1 MVRIYNI
8 GNKYL
13 LKQIIKL
20 LIIISSS
27 KKNSELNVFNRL
39 ERISLKENLSLE
51 EDSWIS
57 GEKIQ
62 ISTSLKEGSVIPR
75 PETLK
80 RKWWFLE
87 RVFY

>member
-51 EDSWIS
+51 EDS
-57 GEKIQ
+57 
-62 ISTSLKEGSVIPR
+62 
-75 PETLK
+75 
-80 RKWWFLE
+80 
-87 RVFY
+87 

>member
-1 MVRIYNI
+1 MVRIYHTV

-39 ERISLKENLSLE
+39 EIISLKEYLSLE
-51 EDSWIS
+51 EDS
-57 GEKIQ
+57 
-62 ISTSLKEGSVIPR
+62 
-75 PETLK
+75 
-80 RKWWFLE
+80 
-87 RVFY
+87 